1 MRSFLTM
8 SYIIKKPLVTE
19 KNNLKAEKGIYVFK
33 VSKQAD
39 KTAIKNHVEKY
50 FDVKVSSVKTAICR
64 KRSRKIKRREGQVK
78 YWKKAF
84 VRLKPGE
91 QITVFEGN

>member
-1 MRSFLTM
+1 M
-8 SYIIKKPLVTE
+8 SYVIKKPLVTE

-39 KTAIKNHVEKY
+39 KLAIRDHVERY
-50 FDVKVSSVKTAICR
+50 FGVKVASVKTAICR
-64 KRSRKIKRREGQVK
+64 KRSRKVRRKAGRVK

-84 VRLKPGE
+84 VRLKAGE

>member
-1 MRSFLTM
+1 M
-8 SYIIKKPLVTE
+8 SYVIKKPLVTE

-33 VSKQAD
+33 VSRQAN
-39 KTAIKNHVEKY
+39 KMAIKDHIERY
-50 FDVKVSSVKTAICR
+50 FNVKVTSVKTAVCR
-64 KRSRKIKRREGQVK
+64 KRSRKVKRKDGTVK

-84 VRLKPGE
+84 VRLKAGE

>member
-1 MRSFLTM
+1 M

-19 KNNLKAEKGIYVFK
+19 KNNLKAEHNTYVFK
-33 VSKQAD
+33 VSLRASKRAIKSHIERYFNV
-39 KTAIKNHVEKY
+39 KTA
-50 FDVKVSSVKTAICR
+50 SVNTAICR
-64 KRSRKIKRREGQVK
+64 KRSRKVRGQAGPVK

-84 VRLKPGE
+84 VRLKKGE

>member
-1 MRSFLTM
+1 MEWLNM

-33 VSKQAD
+33 VSRQAN
-39 KTAIKNHVEKY
+39 KTLIKEHIERY
-50 FDVKVSSVKTAICR
+50 FNVKVTSIKTAICR
-64 KRSRKIKRREGQVK
+64 KRSRKVRGKTGAVK

-84 VRLKPGE
+84 VRLKAGE

>member
-1 MRSFLTM
+1 M
-8 SYIIKKPLVTE
+8 SYVIKKPLVTE

-33 VSKQAD
+33 VSRQAD
-39 KTAIKNHVEKY
+39 KTAVKDHIERY
-50 FDVKVSSVKTAICR
+50 FNVKVLSVKTAICR
-64 KRSRKIKRREGQVK
+64 KRSRKIRRRAGKVM

>member
-1 MRSFLTM
+1 M
-8 SYIIKKPLVTE
+8 SYVIKKPLVTE

-39 KTAIKNHVEKY
+39 KNTIKDHVERY
-50 FDVKVSSVKTAICR
+50 FGVKVASVKTAICR
-64 KRSRKIKRREGQVK
+64 KRSRKVRRKAGRVK

-84 VRLKPGE
+84 VRLKEGE